1 MIPNKQNSPI
11 KFAVWFIGLFL
22 VLYYFNILFFGLT
35 TPGSHYSQFLA
46 EHLNYIQALRWLL
59 LKCSALVLRCFG
71 FATITNNYELLVAG
85 HRAIILVYSCLGLG
99 VISFF
104 SAFVLA
110 YPKPRKEKIVFLLS
124 GIITIEF
131 LNIIRLVILAL
142 YWDKRVG
149 AIIDHHTI
157 FNIFI
162 YIVISTSIYFWVK
175 NDVAVKKQHAKNGPG
190 GLQ

>member
-1 MIPNKQNSPI
+1 MIPNKQNNPI
-11 KFAVWFIGLFL
+11 KFAIWFIGLF
-22 VLYYFNILFFGLT
+22 VVFYYFNILFFGLT
-35 TPGSHYSQFLA
+35 TPGGQYSPFLA
-46 EHLNYIQALRWLL
+46 EYLNYIKALRWIL
-59 LKCSALVLRCFG
+59 LKCSALILRCFG

-85 HRAIILVYSCLGLG
+85 HGAIILVYSCLGLG

-110 YPKPRKEKIVFLLS
+110 YPKPRRAKIVFLLS
-124 GIITIEF
+124 GIFAIEF

-142 YWDKRVG
+142 FWDKRLG

-162 YIVISTSIYFWVK
+162 YIIISATLYFWVK
-175 NDVAVKKQHAKNGPG
+175 TDVAVKK
-190 GLQ
+190 